1 MKHQAR
7 KRFGQNFLH
16 DPGTIQ
22 KIVHAIDPRPGD
34 HIVEIGPGMGAITKH
49 LLKALGTLDV
59 IEIDRDLIPILEEE
73 LADIGE
79 LNINNVDALRFD
91 FSTLVKDDEKLR
103 IVGNLPYNISTPL
116 LFHLIKFRDIIED
129 MHFMLQKEVVDR
141 LTAEPNSSDYGRLSV
156 MAQYHCE
163 TERLFIVGPGAFN
176 PRPKVDSAI
185 VQLHPRHK
193 IDVEAKDYKQFR
205 ELVTKCFTQRRKTLR
220 NNLKNILTSE
230 QIMSLGIDP
239 STRAETLTVNQFVEL
254 ANLASE
260 QSAS

>member
-22 KIVHAIDPRPGD
+22 KIIHAIDPSPGE

-59 IEIDRDLIPILEEE
+59 IEIDRDLIPILEGE
-73 LADIGE
+73 LAELGE
-79 LNINNVDALRFD
+79 LNISNVDALKFD
-91 FSTLVKDDEKLR
+91 FSTLIKDEEKIC

-116 LFHLIKFRDIIED
+116 LFHLFGFRDIIED

-141 LTAEPNSSDYGRLSV
+141 LTAQPGSGDYGRLSV

-163 TERLFIVGPGAFN
+163 TEKLFIVGPGAFS
-176 PRPKVDSAI
+176 PQPKVDSAI
-185 VQLHPRHK
+185 VQLFPRHK
-193 IDVEAKDYKQFR
+193 IDVEDKDYTRFR
-205 ELVTKCFTQRRKTLR
+205 ELVRKCFTQRRKTLR
-220 NNLKNILTSE
+220 NNLRNILSVE
-230 QIMSLGIDP
+230 QIESLGIDP
-239 STRAETLTVNQFVEL
+239 STRAETLSVNQFVEL
-254 ANLASE
+254 ANLACD
-260 QSAS
+260 